1 MIWNCLNFKWASL
14 HKERR
19 CKNEDKSSIGN
30 VHVVLTN
37 YEILRIIWER
47 GVSFCKENSNVSSK
61 IVSLVS
67 VVEGLSEANQ
77 IAWRWGRRAWW
88 VVKTKCHL
96 NKYHIVELRCSRAL
110 YKRLKYSLFQ
120 NSRQFSILLFSC
132 KLALVVSFLNSKF
145 KRRFSLQQGNNR
157 SFSS

>member
-19 CKNEDKSSIGN
+19 CKNEEKSSIEN
-30 VHVVLTN
+30 LHVVLTD
-37 YEILRIIWER
+37 YEILIIIW
-47 GVSFCKENSNVSSK
+47 FCKENSNVSSK

-77 IAWRWGRRAWW
+77 IAWWWGRRAWW

-96 NKYHIVELRCSRAL
+96 NKYHIVELRYSRAL
-110 YKRLKYSLFQ
+110 NKRLKYSLFH
-120 NSRQFSILLFSC
+120 NGRQFSILLFSC

-145 KRRFSLQQGNNR
+145 KRRFSLQQGNKR
-157 SFSS
+157 